1 VRPASGRARAEP
13 DERRAE
19 AAALGRCVGEAGD
32 QRMPDQQRLHDAAL
46 HADTAAVDQP
56 DLGESPGV
64 GRFQVVRDD
73 RGDVARREGV
83 KIERILDRDADGLVV
98 RGPPSTCSFQWSKLR
113 RSSPESLHC
122 QNVAARSKN
131 WTSTT
136 PTRSALAVSAT
147 F

>member
-1 VRPASGRARAEP
+1 
-13 DERRAE
+13 
-19 AAALGRCVGEAGD
+19 
-32 QRMPDQQRLHDAAL
+32 MPGQQRLHDAAL

-98 RGPPSTCSFQWSKLR
+98 YSRGPPITCSFQ
-113 RSSPESLHC
+113 
-122 QNVAARSKN
+122 
-131 WTSTT
+131 
-136 PTRSALAVSAT
+136 
-147 F
+147 